1 MAALCAGVAVSA
13 ENQPKPAKKTRR
25 RRPRFWVG
33 PLVAGGCFT
42 LGFGVTQRLIAMQGG
57 VASPKPQAFEQQRF
71 PGESLEALR
80 ARYPDHT
87 RPLKADVAA
96 REAEL
101 ALTRPAKP
109 KPEVKAIARR
119 EPEPTTPWVP
129 ATSVLPEAPSLPEQ
143 VELMPA
149 PQLPVEAEA
158 ELEPFDPASSPLPE
172 PVLLEADAMPMPVA
186 EPFPQERSTF
196 VDRQLAPAPYA
207 LPAMEPLVLP
217 PNP

>member
-1 MAALCAGVAVSA
+1 MTALCAGVAVSA

-57 VASPKPQAFEQQRF
+57 AASPKPQTFEQQLF

-119 EPEPTTPWVP
+119 EPDRTVP
-129 ATSVLPEAPSLPEQ
+129 LAPVMAVPEAPTLPEQ

-172 PVLLEADAMPMPVA
+172 PVLLEADAMPMPGP
-186 EPFPQERSTF
+186 EPFPQELSPF

>member
-57 VASPKPQAFEQQRF
+57 AASPKPQTFEQQLF

-119 EPEPTTPWVP
+119 EPDRTAPLAP
-129 ATSVLPEAPSLPEQ
+129 AMAVPEAPTLPEQ
-143 VELMPA
+143 VLSLIHISEPTR
-149 PQLPVEAEA
+149 QEAI
-158 ELEPFDPASSPLPE
+158 S
-172 PVLLEADAMPMPVA
+172 
-186 EPFPQERSTF
+186 
-196 VDRQLAPAPYA
+196 YA
-207 LPAMEPLVLP
+207 VFCLKKKRL
-217 PNP
+217 

>member
-1 MAALCAGVAVSA
+1 MAALCAGVAVSE
-13 ENQPKPAKKTRR
+13 ENQPNPAKKPRR
-25 RRPRFWVG
+25 RQPRFWVG

-57 VASPKPQAFEQQRF
+57 EASPKPQTFEQQRF

-80 ARYPDHT
+80 ARYPDHA

-119 EPEPTTPWVP
+119 EPDRTAPLAPVM
-129 ATSVLPEAPSLPEQ
+129 AVPEAPTLPEQ

-172 PVLLEADAMPMPVA
+172 PVLLEADAMPMPGP
-186 EPFPQERSTF
+186 EPFPQELSPF

>member
-13 ENQPKPAKKTRR
+13 ENQPKPAKKPRR

-57 VASPKPQAFEQQRF
+57 AALPKPQAFEQQRF

-109 KPEVKAIARR
+109 KPEVKPIARR

-172 PVLLEADAMPMPVA
+172 PVLLEADAMPMPVT

>member
-1 MAALCAGVAVSA
+1 MRALFG
-13 ENQPKPAKKTRR
+13 RR
-25 RRPRFWVG
+25 
-33 PLVAGGCFT
+33 
-42 LGFGVTQRLIAMQGG
+42 
-57 VASPKPQAFEQQRF
+57 SF

-129 ATSVLPEAPSLPEQ
+129 AASVPEAPTLPEQ

-172 PVLLEADAMPMPVA
+172 PCLLYTSPSPRD
-186 EPFPQERSTF
+186 
-196 VDRQLAPAPYA
+196 
-207 LPAMEPLVLP
+207 
-217 PNP
+217 

>member
-1 MAALCAGVAVSA
+1 
-13 ENQPKPAKKTRR
+13 
-25 RRPRFWVG
+25 
-33 PLVAGGCFT
+33 
-42 LGFGVTQRLIAMQGG
+42 MQGG
-57 VASPKPQAFEQQRF
+57 AASPKPQTFGQQLF

-119 EPEPTTPWVP
+119 EPDRTAPLAPVM
-129 ATSVLPEAPSLPEQ
+129 AVPEAPTLPEQ

-172 PVLLEADAMPMPVA
+172 PVLLEADAMPTPRP
-186 EPFPQERSTF
+186 EPFPQELSPF

>member
-57 VASPKPQAFEQQRF
+57 AASPKPQTFEQQSF

-119 EPEPTTPWVP
+119 EPDRTAPLAP
-129 ATSVLPEAPSLPEQ
+129 AMAVPEAPTLPEQ

-172 PVLLEADAMPMPVA
+172 PVLLEADAMPMPVT

-207 LPAMEPLVLP
+207 VPAMEPLVLP
-217 PNP
+217 SNP

>member
-57 VASPKPQAFEQQRF
+57 AASPKPQTFEQQSF

-119 EPEPTTPWVP
+119 EPDRKPPLAPVM
-129 ATSVLPEAPSLPEQ
+129 AVPEAPTLPEQ

-172 PVLLEADAMPMPVA
+172 PVLLEADAMPMPGP
-186 EPFPQERSTF
+186 EPFPQELSPF